1 MIRSEKMVLKKTVE
15 IDKWL
20 IYATAIY
27 DQALYYLRQE
37 YFQAKKD
44 SRKPDYKKI
53 KLYDL
58 VKETEA

>member
-27 DQALYYLRQE
+27 DQALYYLR
-37 YFQAKKD
+37 
-44 SRKPDYKKI
+44 
-53 KLYDL
+53 
-58 VKETEA
+58 